1 MRRKWWEVQHC
12 PFETS
17 PSSERAGGPAA
28 QARVAAFKAFLA
40 GRSERVI
47 VLVGHS
53 TFLKCLT
60 NSGALKNCEVHT
72 SYRQ

>member
-1 MRRKWWEVQHC
+1 MKGLG
-12 PFETS
+12 
-17 PSSERAGGPAA
+17 AAA
-28 QARVAAFKAFLA
+28 QARVAAFKTFLA

-53 TFLKCLT
+53 TFLKYLT
-60 NSGALKNCEVHT
+60 DTSRLKNCEVHT